1 MIGMLPKV
9 AVVLFVKDEFP
20 DFCGWLAWYFSIGV
34 DTIIVHDDHSVD
46 GTWEAALAAS
56 RCLDVRPFRSDL
68 AVQPFTARQRD
79 AYLGAISRFRDEFD
93 WIGCLD
99 ADEYLYLRER
109 IDLPSFLARFPQA
122 GAIAFSW
129 CIYGS
134 NRHLLKPAGPTVEAF
149 TRHSLPEF
157 GHNRSV
163 KSFVRPK
170 QVVDR
175 WRDPHTFEIDGAPY
189 IDPRGNPVRWGGPG
203 AIAHDPDWSVAKLMH
218 FIPRSMEHFVERIR
232 RRADLRGLTNEY
244 WNVFN
249 MNDVEDRE
257 PLAMLPATKPF
268 LFMIDNEIMKDY
280 VRNLIA
286 NGPAG
291 EDGVLVRQGRGT
303 ALAVSHVRTSFG
315 TVLALD
321 GSGQLVHLAADE
333 LAARGCTAMVAV
345 SRAGTPATVILFAP
359 QKTGPLDVP
368 NDPHLSGVLAFKVEP
383 ASEGSAAGLRNPR
396 TGRYLT
402 ALPPR
407 PSGLGST
414 SGDRGEANAWETFE
428 LVPAGTDDDVL
439 ADLPLLPVLIGDP
452 PTADTIIALARAGAD
467 PALCA
472 AGVQLLSAEQRTRL
486 NGWAAHI
493 LPSWA

>member
-20 DFCGWLAWYFSIGV
+20 DFCGWLAWYFAIGV

-56 RCLDVRPFRSDL
+56 RCLDVRPFRTDL

-79 AYLGAISRFRDEFD
+79 AYLGSIKRFSDEFD

-134 NRHLLKPAGPTVEAF
+134 NRHLLKPAAPTVEAF

-170 QVVDR
+170 RVIDR

-189 IDPRGNPVRWGGPG
+189 LDPRGNPVRWGGPG

-232 RRADLRGLTNEY
+232 RRADLHGVTNEY
-244 WNVFN
+244 WNVFD

-268 LFMIDNEIMKDY
+268 LSMIDNEIMKAY
-280 VRNLIA
+280 VDRLIA
-286 NGPAG
+286 GGPLG
-291 EDGVLVRQGRGT
+291 EDGAHIGQDSGA
-303 ALAVSHVRTSFG
+303 ALAVSHVRTGFG

-321 GSGQLVHLAADE
+321 GSGRLVHLAADG
-333 LAARGCTAMVAV
+333 LAGRGCTAMLAV
-345 SRAGTPATVILFAP
+345 CRADTPGTIILFAP
-359 QKTGPLDVP
+359 QRTAPLAVT
-368 NDPHLSGVLAFKVEP
+368 NDPHPSGVLAFKIEP
-383 ASEGSAAGLRNPR
+383 APQAAAIRLRNPR
-396 TGRYLT
+396 TRRYLT
-402 ALPPR
+402 ALPPQA
-407 PSGLGST
+407 SGTGST
-414 SGDRGEANAWETFE
+414 AGDRGEADAWETFE
-428 LVPAGTDDDVL
+428 LVPVETADDVL
-439 ADLPLLPVLIGDP
+439 ADLPLLPALVGDA
-452 PTADTIIALARAGAD
+452 PTAETIVALARAGAG
-467 PALCA
+467 PAICA
-472 AGVQLLSAEQRTRL
+472 AGVQLLSVEQRSRL
-486 NGWAAHI
+486 NGRATHI